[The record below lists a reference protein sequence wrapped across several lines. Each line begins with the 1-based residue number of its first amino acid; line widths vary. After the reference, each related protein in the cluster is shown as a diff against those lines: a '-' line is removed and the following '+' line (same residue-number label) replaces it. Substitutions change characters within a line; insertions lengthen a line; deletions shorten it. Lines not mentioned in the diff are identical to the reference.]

1 MENNSV
7 SQTSRDRATRMTSN
21 WLRMFFIFYV
31 FGFFI
36 ITTTYKGALV
46 SYSAIPVIPKH
57 IGEYCRINC
66 FRTLFIIHFQIPL
79 KSWLRVILLLS
90 HFKRSLAKD
99 FTRVYHLCLI
109 YWWKNTLKYL
119 ILRTL
124 MES

>member
-46 SYSAIPVIPKH
+46 SYSAIPVIPNP
-57 IGEYCRINC
+57 IGRSCINNRFC
-66 FRTLFIIHFQIPL
+66 AQFKIYFQTTF
-79 KSWLRVILLLS
+79 KSWLRVILLS
-90 HFKRSLAKD
+90 RHFKKSLGWA
-99 FTRVYHLCLI
+99 FTRVCHLHLI
-109 YWWKNTLKYL
+109 YWWKNTLKYQIL
-119 ILRTL
+119 ITL